1 MWQGERHSTGR
12 ARSAG
17 GPCIG
22 LSGPGSPQAE
32 PSRMHVECYREG
44 PERRRALHRPSGP
57 ESPQAEPSQ
66 MHVECYREDPE
77 GLS

>member
-1 MWQGERHSTGR
+1 MKVQRCKEPGR
-12 ARSAG
+12 ESGWRGVSVARREA
-17 GPCIG
+17 
-22 LSGPGSPQAE
+22 Q
-32 PSRMHVECYREG
+32 HREG

-57 ESPQAEPSQ
+57 ESPQAEPSR